1 MITSPA
7 AIHTSAYGLRRFK
20 GQQGRMLEVRS
31 VSKSFSG
38 VMAVDGVSASVK
50 RGEIVGLIGPNGA
63 GKTTLFNLIAGSL
76 RPSAGHILLNGQ
88 PIEKTPPHSRIRLGL
103 GRTFQIPRPFGAM
116 TVLENVV
123 FAAQRQTGE
132 RILPNWFSPHRV
144 AADERRNVEKAKSL
158 LELVTLGN
166 LEREPARVLSGGQ
179 RKLLELARILMADPE
194 IILLD
199 EPAAGVNPSLLE
211 IIVAKIAE
219 INRRGVTCLIIEHN
233 MELVSRLCA
242 RVMVMAGGRIM
253 CEGAPE
259 VVSRDPR
266 VIEAFLGGVAA

>member
-1 MITSPA
+1 
-7 AIHTSAYGLRRFK
+7 
-20 GQQGRMLEVRS
+20 MLDVRA

-38 VMAVDGVSASVK
+38 VMAVDGVSASVQ

-76 RPSAGHILLNGQ
+76 RPSAGQIVLNGQ

-103 GRTFQIPRPFGAM
+103 GRTFQIPRPFGGM

-123 FAAQRQTGE
+123 FAAQRQVGE
-132 RILPNWFSPHRV
+132 RILPNWFLPQRV
-144 AADERRNVEKAKSL
+144 AADERRNVEKASL
-158 LELVTLGN
+158 LLDLVTLGT
-166 LEREPARVLSGGQ
+166 LAREPARVLSGGQ

-199 EPAAGVNPSLLE
+199 EPAAGVNPVLLD
-211 IIVAKIAE
+211 IIIAKIAE
-219 INRRGVTCLIIEHN
+219 INRRGVTFLIIEHN

-242 RVMVMAGGRIM
+242 RVLVMANARIM
-253 CEGAPE
+253 CEGPPG